1 VRVAAF
7 SIQPYDR
14 ESLLAASA
22 GLPLE
27 WTWLEPRLDAS
38 TARLAQG
45 ATAVN
50 CFVNDDL
57 GATALEPLAAAG
69 VRLVTLRCA
78 GFNQVDLAAA
88 ARLGLP
94 VTRVPEYSPHAVAE
108 HTVGLMLMLDRRLH
122 KA

>member
-1 VRVAAF
+1 MRVAAF

-14 ESLLAASA
+14 ESLTAASA

-27 WTWLEPRLDAS
+27 WTWLEPRLDAR

-57 GATALEPLAAAG
+57 DAAALEALAAAG

-78 GFNQVDLAAA
+78 GFICACACTSATINWLIFSLLNIISLLVRLAPP
-88 ARLGLP
+88 G
-94 VTRVPEYSPHAVAE
+94 RVNS
-108 HTVGLMLMLDRRLH
+108 
-122 KA
+122 